1 MAMKSLPLLRSLL
14 LVGLLACLLGGAL
27 CETPTEAQDAEE
39 VIDIDMEASADG
51 PDDEDGEIPNS
62 GWGSGGGL
70 SEQGD
75 VTLAAAP
82 TSAPSSTQSSTVPM
96 VEEAVLEP
104 GEGSSLGF
112 LETTVSSITPSS
124 ATLSETTEQAI
135 VPVVGIEASAEES
148 TDSLVQEA
156 SATTQS
162 SAEVPATTEWKEVAA
177 VIEEASTF
185 AQTTVMTP
193 AHTPEEQPLVEVSA
207 EDVMLTTVTTATK
220 TTQSSEE
227 TILKDVVGVVSEDSD
242 STSTE
247 GSAPEAQTVDRFL
260 TADLATTAPAT
271 TTAAAVATSE
281 MTTTTAEVSTE
292 PEPTTPDLFR
302 GAQRS
307 GDDLFEFS
315 VSEATSTINDKATSE
330 TVTAQYP
337 EITSATTYTDSE
349 TSAISVTSATVRAIL
364 HGVPRIFESDSVDDT
379 TSQMHESTPMQEVP
393 AVRDVVLGVGDEDV
407 VNFGTTALPPLST
420 GSPAVHRQHEEP
432 LEKTEVLAAVIA
444 GGVVGLFLAAFL
456 VAVLIHRMRKK
467 DEGSYTLNEPKLASG
482 SYQKAPT
489 QEIYA

>member
-14 LVGLLACLLGGAL
+14 LAGLLACLLGGAM

-124 ATLSETTEQAI
+124 ATLSETTEEAI
-135 VPVVGIEASAEES
+135 VPVIGIEASAEES
-148 TDSLVQEA
+148 TDSLIQED

-162 SAEVPATTEWKEVAA
+162 SAEVPATTEWKDVAA
-177 VIEEASTF
+177 VIEEASAF

-271 TTAAAVATSE
+271 TTAAVTTSE
-281 MTTTTAEVSTE
+281 MTTTTTEVSTE
-292 PEPTTPDLFR
+292 PEPTTPDLF
-302 GAQRS
+302 GAAQRS

-337 EITSATTYTDSE
+337 EITSASTYTDSE

-393 AVRDVVLGVGDEDV
+393 AVRDVALGVGDEDL

-420 GSPAVHRQHEEP
+420 GSPAVHHQHEEP